1 MIRANENYNKLKTSY
16 LFADIA
22 KKVEQ
27 FQLENPEK
35 QVIKLGI
42 GDVTKALA
50 PAIIKG
56 FHDGVDEMADD
67 ATFRGYGPSPGY
79 EFLRQKIAE
88 NDFQKRGADI
98 KADEIFVSDGA
109 KCDAG
114 NFQELFATDIKIAI
128 PDPVYPVY
136 LDTNVMAGRTGEF
149 ENGRYKGIV
158 YMDCLKENNFLPELP
173 DEDVDL
179 IYLCFPNNPTGST
192 ATKEELKKWV
202 DYAKDNKALI
212 LFDAAYESFIRDETL
227 PRTIYE
233 IEGAKEV
240 AVEFRSFSKTAG
252 FTGTRCGFIVVPKE
266 CMIFNSKHEKISLH
280 AMWDRRH
287 STKFNGVSYPVQKAA
302 EAVYSREGKAQVKA
316 QIDYYLNNAD
326 IIRKSIE
333 SLGFDYVG
341 GEHSPYIWIDGKERD
356 SWEFFD
362 LLLNKASVV
371 CTPGAGF
378 GRCGK
383 PYIRI
388 SAFNSFENVTLA
400 MERIKDALTGGHAQ
414 PKGHT

>member
-1 MIRANENYNKLKTSY
+1 MIRANENYNKLKASY
-16 LFADIA
+16 LFFFFS

-27 FQLENPEK
+27 VQLKNPEK
-35 QVIKLGI
+35 QIIKLSI

-56 FHDGVDEMADD
+56 FHEGVDEMADD

-88 NDFQKRGADI
+88 NDFQERGADI

-233 IEGAKEV
+233 IEGAREV

-266 CMIFNSKHEKISLH
+266 CMIFNSENEKISLH

-302 EAVYSREGKAQVKA
+302 EAVYSREGKTQVKA
-316 QIDYYLNNAD
+316 QIAYYLNNAD

-341 GEHSPYIWIDGKERD
+341 GENSPYIWIDGKKRD

-371 CTPGAGF
+371 CTPGEGF

-388 SAFNSFENVTLA
+388 SAFNSLENVTLA
-400 MERIKDALTGGHAQ
+400 MERIKEALTGGHA
-414 PKGHT
+414 